1 MNPIDDEIFK
11 AYDIRGR
18 YPGQINEGAARSIGW
33 GFGKTGLIKTDRP
46 VVLGRDMRDSSAPL
60 FEAICEGLNT
70 AGISAIDIGRC
81 TTPMLYYAVNTLE
94 AGGGVMITA
103 SHNPAGYNGFKF
115 VRERAIPI
123 SAESGLR
130 EIQREAGRAP
140 RLGTSTGSLT
150 SEDIT
155 SDYLDFFARRFSIE
169 LDRTA
174 VIDAGNGMAGL
185 ILPVV
190 LEAQNIL
197 HHDMYFEPDG
207 SFPHHQAN
215 PLIQENLEDLRAE
228 MLKHPGSIG
237 VAFDGDGDRVGF
249 LDEDGK
255 LVPGDLLTAL
265 LARRLL
271 EQQGPG
277 TVLYDLRSSRVVPE
291 VVRASGGRPIKTRV
305 GHSFIKGLMR
315 KEKALFAGEL
325 SCHFYFRDFF
335 YCESGILAMLRVFE
349 TISESGESLSSLVS
363 PLRRYARSG
372 EVNFTVTDQEKT
384 MNRVQERFS
393 AGDVSR
399 LDGLSIDFEDWWFNL
414 RPSNTEPLVRLNLE
428 ADTEELMRER
438 LTEIEGLLK
447 G

>member
-1 MNPIDDEIFK
+1 MNPIGDQIFK

-18 YPGQINEGAARSIGW
+18 YPEQINEEAAHSIGW
-33 GFGKTGLIKTDRP
+33 GFGKTGLIKAGRP
-46 VVLGRDMRDSSAPL
+46 VVLGRDMRDSSVPL
-60 FEAICEGLNT
+60 FESICEGLNA

-81 TTPMLYYAVNTLE
+81 TTPMLYYAVNTLG

-130 EIQREAGRAP
+130 EIQREAARAP
-140 RLGTSTGSLT
+140 RIAKGKNNLT

-155 SDYLDFFARRFSIE
+155 SGYLDFFARRFSIQ
-169 LDRTA
+169 LDRLA

-185 ILPVV
+185 ILPAV
-190 LEAQNIL
+190 LDAQNIL
-197 HHDMYFEPDG
+197 HQDMYFEPDG
-207 SFPHHQAN
+207 SFPNHEAN
-215 PLIQENLEDLRAE
+215 PLVQENLEDLQAE
-228 MLKHPGSIG
+228 LLRHPGSIG

-249 LDEDGK
+249 LDEDGR

-271 EQQGPG
+271 QQQGPG

-315 KEKALFAGEL
+315 KENALFAGEL

-335 YCESGILAMLRVFE
+335 YCESGILAMLRLFE
-349 TISESGESLSSLVS
+349 LLSESGENLSSLVG

-372 EVNFTVTDQEKT
+372 EVNFTVADQEKA

-399 LDGLSIDFEDWWFNL
+399 LDGLSVDFEDWWFNL
-414 RPSNTEPLVRLNLE
+414 RPSNTEPLLRLNLE
-428 ADTEELMRER
+428 ADTEQLMRER